1 MRPCL
6 SPLGEE
12 ISQDGL
18 TLAFQHA
25 AVHFRTMADMRIAR
39 NIPNR
44 TACTELGIPGTE
56 RDGADMGLDA
66 GTRAHR
72 ARLKC
77 DGQRAIGEIPSAQGL
92 GRLTHGDDFGVGKR
106 VAISLTR
113 VVSAPDNLAGR
124 IQHHRLRPDRPVP
137 VRSASPRHIPYQRVY
152 AFFSYRLMMCI
163 IGRNLNVFFMVP
175 IYFWWRKNT
184 RRRQHGGI

>member
-56 RDGADMGLDA
+56 RDGADMGLA
-66 GTRAHR
+66 MQAPAHIGHGSSVTASVQS
-72 ARLKC
+72 ARF
-77 DGQRAIGEIPSAQGL
+77 QE
-92 GRLTHGDDFGVGKR
+92 
-106 VAISLTR
+106 
-113 VVSAPDNLAGR
+113 
-124 IQHHRLRPDRPVP
+124 RPK
-137 VRSASPRHIPYQRVY
+137 AW
-152 AFFSYRLMMCI
+152 AA
-163 IGRNLNVFFMVP
+163 
-175 IYFWWRKNT
+175 
-184 RRRQHGGI
+184 

>member
-92 GRLTHGDDFGVGKR
+92 GRLTHGDDFGVGHQPHACCIR
-106 VAISLTR
+106 ARQSGR
-113 VVSAPDNLAGR
+113 PHPAPPHQPVR
-124 IQHHRLRPDRPVP
+124 HQRLRPDRPVP

-152 AFFSYRLMMCI
+152 AFSHI
-163 IGRNLNVFFMVP
+163 VS
-175 IYFWWRKNT
+175 
-184 RRRQHGGI
+184 

>member
-56 RDGADMGLDA
+56 RDGAEDVYK
-66 GTRAHR
+66 RQS
-72 ARLKC
+72 LKVLSISVNSL
-77 DGQRAIGEIPSAQGL
+77 QV
-92 GRLTHGDDFGVGKR
+92 VGGFSGSRPTLRNKMCIR
-106 VAISLTR
+106 DRWGR
-113 VVSAPDNLAGR
+113 VVRKRRYRRNIRAPA
-124 IQHHRLRPDRPVP
+124 
-137 VRSASPRHIPYQRVY
+137 A
-152 AFFSYRLMMCI
+152 
-163 IGRNLNVFFMVP
+163 
-175 IYFWWRKNT
+175 
-184 RRRQHGGI
+184 

>member
-44 TACTELGIPGTE
+44 TACTELIP
-56 RDGADMGLDA
+56 
-66 GTRAHR
+66 
-72 ARLKC
+72 
-77 DGQRAIGEIPSAQGL
+77 
-92 GRLTHGDDFGVGKR
+92 
-106 VAISLTR
+106 
-113 VVSAPDNLAGR
+113 APNA
-124 IQHHRLRPDRPVP
+124 
-137 VRSASPRHIPYQRVY
+137 
-152 AFFSYRLMMCI
+152 
-163 IGRNLNVFFMVP
+163 MVP
-175 IYFWWRKNT
+175 IWVWM
-184 RRRQHGGI
+184 QAPAHIGHGSV

>member
-113 VVSAPDNLAGR
+113 VVSARDNQAG
-124 IQHHRLRPDRPVP
+124 
-137 VRSASPRHIPYQRVY
+137 RSASPRHIPYQRVY

>member
-56 RDGADMGLDA
+56 RDGTDMGLDA

-92 GRLTHGDDFGVGKR
+92 GRLTHGDDFGVGKW
-106 VAISLTR
+106 VTISLTR

-124 IQHHRLRPDRPVP
+124 IQHHRTNRYVTSGCGLTGQFQCATHRLVIFHTNECMPFLISSHDVHNRPQ
-137 VRSASPRHIPYQRVY
+137 A
-152 AFFSYRLMMCI
+152 
-163 IGRNLNVFFMVP
+163 
-175 IYFWWRKNT
+175 
-184 RRRQHGGI
+184 

>member
-44 TACTELGIPGTE
+44 TACTELGIPGAE

-92 GRLTHGDDFGVGKR
+92 
-106 VAISLTR
+106 
-113 VVSAPDNLAGR
+113 APDA
-124 IQHHRLRPDRPVP
+124 
-137 VRSASPRHIPYQRVY
+137 
-152 AFFSYRLMMCI
+152 
-163 IGRNLNVFFMVP
+163 
-175 IYFWWRKNT
+175 WR
-184 RRRQHGGI
+184 

>member
-25 AVHFRTMADMRIAR
+25 AVYFRTMADMRIAR

-124 IQHHRLRPDRPVP
+124 IQHHRTNRYVTSGCGLTGQFQCAAHRLVIFHTNECMPF
-137 VRSASPRHIPYQRVY
+137 SHIV
-152 AFFSYRLMMCI
+152 S
-163 IGRNLNVFFMVP
+163 
-175 IYFWWRKNT
+175 
-184 RRRQHGGI
+184 

>member
-18 TLAFQHA
+18 TLDFQHA

-77 DGQRAIGEIPSAQGL
+77 DGQRAIGEIPGA
-92 GRLTHGDDFGVGKR
+92 K
-106 VAISLTR
+106 AW
-113 VVSAPDNLAGR
+113 AA
-124 IQHHRLRPDRPVP
+124 
-137 VRSASPRHIPYQRVY
+137 
-152 AFFSYRLMMCI
+152 
-163 IGRNLNVFFMVP
+163 
-175 IYFWWRKNT
+175 
-184 RRRQHGGI
+184 

>member
-77 DGQRAIGEIPSAQGL
+77 DGQRAIGEIPGAQGL

-106 VAISLTR
+106 VTISLTR

-124 IQHHRLRPDRPVP
+124 IQHHRTNRYVTSGCSLTGQFQCAAHRLVIFHTNECMPFLISSHDVHNRPQAPG
-137 VRSASPRHIPYQRVY
+137 
-152 AFFSYRLMMCI
+152 F
-163 IGRNLNVFFMVP
+163 NL
-175 IYFWWRKNT
+175 
-184 RRRQHGGI
+184 

>member
-44 TACTELGIPGTE
+44 TACTELGIPRTE
-56 RDGADMGLDA
+56 HDSSNMRLQTRA
-66 GTRAHR
+66 GAHR
-72 ARLKC
+72 ARLQRDPQLAFAQPLAAQHPRRFANRQHLGMGGGIIAA
-77 DGQRAIGEIPSAQGL
+77 DGRIAATGKDAATRSHYQRAHGHLARCAAGAGLFQGKPHQPL
-92 GRLTHGDDFGVGKR
+92 
-106 VAISLTR
+106 
-113 VVSAPDNLAGR
+113 PC
-124 IQHHRLRPDRPVP
+124 
-137 VRSASPRHIPYQRVY
+137 
-152 AFFSYRLMMCI
+152 M
-163 IGRNLNVFFMVP
+163 
-175 IYFWWRKNT
+175 T
-184 RRRQHGGI
+184 RRGRR

>member
-66 GTRAHR
+66 GTAHIGHGSSVTASVQS
-72 ARLKC
+72 ARF
-77 DGQRAIGEIPSAQGL
+77 Q
-92 GRLTHGDDFGVGKR
+92 
-106 VAISLTR
+106 
-113 VVSAPDNLAGR
+113 APKAW
-124 IQHHRLRPDRPVP
+124 
-137 VRSASPRHIPYQRVY
+137 A
-152 AFFSYRLMMCI
+152 A
-163 IGRNLNVFFMVP
+163 
-175 IYFWWRKNT
+175 
-184 RRRQHGGI
+184 

>member
-1 MRPCL
+1 
-6 SPLGEE
+6 
-12 ISQDGL
+12 
-18 TLAFQHA
+18 
-25 AVHFRTMADMRIAR
+25 
-39 NIPNR
+39 
-44 TACTELGIPGTE
+44 
-56 RDGADMGLDA
+56 MGLDA

-124 IQHHRLRPDRPVP
+124 IQHHRTNRYVTSGCGLTGQFQCAAHRLVIFHTNECMPFLISSHDVHNRPQ
-137 VRSASPRHIPYQRVY
+137 A
-152 AFFSYRLMMCI
+152 
-163 IGRNLNVFFMVP
+163 
-175 IYFWWRKNT
+175 
-184 RRRQHGGI
+184 